1 MASTDPAHNAARRG
15 GESEV
20 LENAQSHAG
29 RGAPELEALQSQV
42 QRILQSKA
50 FRTSEVQRNL
60 LTYLAEKSIS
70 GSADALK
77 EYVIGL
83 DVFAKPASYDPRQ
96 ESTVRMHVA
105 RLRQKLVEYYHSEGT
120 NDQIVVDLPKG
131 GFKVTFE
138 PRPAE
143 PQPVLTM
150 PAIVEVP
157 RPRYRREMLL
167 AAGCAIAI
175 AAAVLLGT
183 RLWSIGR
190 SPQNAGGGWTP
201 ELGELWSPIL
211 SSSRPLVICLSTA
224 SSGSTVFGTAS
235 GAFRLGQFLGERK
248 HDIQLTP
255 SDQLSMPEIAMGN
268 VVFVGPSTGSRTI
281 KAVPAEQQL
290 VLENNGIRNL
300 NPRPGEPAFLADR
313 PPADPQ
319 DSADSYALISHV
331 PGLVRDG
338 ELLYFSGNQIPAV
351 AGAVQALT
359 DAKFATTLVAKMK
372 KPDGSLPRFYQL
384 VLKVRSMDDMPIDFA
399 YVFHR
404 ELSAGSPPAT
414 R

>member
-1 MASTDPAHNAARRG
+1 M
-15 GESEV
+15 V
-20 LENAQSHAG
+20 LEI
-29 RGAPELEALQSQV
+29 EALQSQV

-60 LTYLAEKSIS
+60 LSYLADKSIS
-70 GSADALK
+70 GNADALK
-77 EYVIGL
+77 EYVVGL
-83 DVFAKPASYDPRQ
+83 DVFAKPSTYDPRQ

-105 RLRQKLVEYYHSEGT
+105 RLRQKLAEYYRSEGS
-120 NDQIVVDLPKG
+120 DDRIIVDLPKG

-143 PQPVLTM
+143 PQPVYTA

-157 RPRYRREMLL
+157 RPRYRREMVLS
-167 AAGCAIAI
+167 AGCVVAI
-175 AAAVLLGT
+175 AAAIFLGAK
-183 RLWSIGR
+183 LWTMER
-190 SPQNAGGGWTP
+190 SPTMDANVWTP
-201 ELGELWSPIL
+201 ELQELWAPIL

-235 GAFRLGQFLGERK
+235 GAFLLGQFLGQRK

-268 VVFVGPSTGSRTI
+268 VVFVGSSTGSRTI
-281 KAVPAEQQL
+281 KAVPVSQQL

-300 NPRPGEPAFLADR
+300 SPRPGEPVFWADR
-313 PPADPQ
+313 PPLDSQ

-331 PGLVRDG
+331 PGMVRNG
-338 ELLYFSGNQIPAV
+338 ELLYFSGNHIPAV
-351 AGAVQALT
+351 TGAVQAFT
-359 DAKFATTLVAKMK
+359 DAKFAKTLVAKMQV
-372 KPDGSLPRFYQL
+372 PGGRLPRFYQL
-384 VLKVRSMDDMPIDFA
+384 VLQVRSMDDMPIDFT

-404 ELSAGSPPAT
+404 EVSLDRNSAASAAS

>member
-1 MASTDPAHNAARRG
+1 M
-15 GESEV
+15 V
-20 LENAQSHAG
+20 L
-29 RGAPELEALQSQV
+29 ELEALQSQV

-60 LTYLAEKSIS
+60 LSYLAEKSIS
-70 GSADALK
+70 GNADALK
-77 EYVIGL
+77 EYVVGL
-83 DVFAKPASYDPRQ
+83 DVFAKPATYDPRQ

-105 RLRQKLVEYYHSEGT
+105 RLRQKLAEYYRSEGAS
-120 NDQIVVDLPKG
+120 DPIVVDLPKG
-131 GFKVTFE
+131 GFTVTFE
-138 PRPAE
+138 PRPAD
-143 PQPVLTM
+143 PQPVYTA

-157 RPRYRREMLL
+157 RPRYRREMMLVAACAVAVASAVFL
-167 AAGCAIAI
+167 A
-175 AAAVLLGT
+175 T
-183 RLWSIGR
+183 RLWTVQR
-190 SPQNAGGGWTP
+190 APADAAGWTP
-201 ELGELWSPIL
+201 ELRELWAPIL
-211 SSSRPLVICLSTA
+211 SSNRPLVICLSTA

-281 KAVPAEQQL
+281 KAVPADQQL

-300 NPRPGEPAFLADR
+300 NPRPGEPSFLADR
-313 PPADPQ
+313 PPADSQ

-331 PGLVRDG
+331 PGLVGDG

-351 AGAVQALT
+351 AGAVQAFT
-359 DAKFATTLVAKMK
+359 DAKFAKTLVAKMK
-372 KPDGSLPRFYQL
+372 RPDGGLPHFYQL
-384 VLKVRSMDDMPIDFA
+384 VLKVRSMDEMPIDFT

-404 ELSAGSPPAT
+404 ELSPEKAT
-414 R
+414 GAAR

>member
-1 MASTDPAHNAARRG
+1 MTNVM
-15 GESEV
+15 V
-20 LENAQSHAG
+20 LES
-29 RGAPELEALQSQV
+29 EALQSQV

-60 LTYLAEKSIS
+60 LAYLAEKSMS
-70 GSADALK
+70 GGADALK
-77 EYVIGL
+77 EYAIGL

-105 RLRQKLVEYYHSEGT
+105 RLRQKLAEYYRSEGAG
-120 NDQIVVDLPKG
+120 DSIIVDLPKG

-138 PRPAE
+138 QRPVE
-143 PQPVLTM
+143 PQPVYTT
-150 PAIVEVP
+150 PAVVEVP

-167 AAGCAIAI
+167 AAGCVVGLAL
-175 AAAVLLGT
+175 AAVFAT
-183 RLWSIGR
+183 RLWNTGR
-190 SPQNAGGGWTP
+190 TPEAAGWTP
-201 ELGELWSPIL
+201 ELRELWAPIL
-211 SSSRPLVICLSTA
+211 SSNRPLVICLSTA

-300 NPRPGEPAFLADR
+300 NPRPGEPVFLADR
-313 PPADPQ
+313 PPQDSQ

-331 PGLVRDG
+331 PGLVNNG

-351 AGAVQALT
+351 AGAVQAFT
-359 DAKFATTLVAKMK
+359 DANFAKTLVSKMK
-372 KPDGSLPRFYQL
+372 APGGGLPHFYQL
-384 VLKVRSMDDMPIDFA
+384 VLKVRSMDDMPIDFT
-399 YVFHR
+399 YVYHR
-404 ELSAGSPPAT
+404 ELAPGKAAT
-414 R
+414 VTR